1 MKEILIRC
9 LAVLFYKQERKL
21 PEIQISVLKLR

>member
-1 MKEILIRC
+1 MKRIVIKC

-21 PEIQISVLKLR
+21 PEIQISVLKP